1 MRSWKRA
8 VSRIFLAA
16 LLPLTLVMTAGA
28 ATTYTLGG
36 ADYDP
41 ANRTGV
47 YASATGVTGSFT
59 TAAPL
64 PPNLTNAAIAGT
76 GGLGLV
82 KSWSFNDG
90 VFTYTKANSVPYQD
104 KGIYFKVS
112 TDAVGAITN
121 FVIVLTIPATGAA
134 VGQPTEFLW
143 LGFSGLGT
151 VNVVRANCGSVTPEG
166 GGPAPGWC
174 EAYFGPD
181 VTDVANSAVPGT
193 ATFTA
198 STTCNKVNK
207 KGGCKNSKK
216 HP

>member
-1 MRSWKRA
+1 MSSWTKA
-8 VSRIFLAA
+8 ASRIFLAA
-16 LLPLTLVMTAGA
+16 LLPLMLVTPARA
-28 ATTYTLGG
+28 VTTYTLEG
-36 ADYDP
+36 ADYDL

-47 YASATGVTGSFT
+47 YASATGATGSFT

-90 VFTYTKANSVPYQD
+90 VFTYTNANSVPYQD

-112 TDAVGAITN
+112 TDAAGAITN
-121 FVIVLTIPATGAA
+121 FVIVLTIPSTGAA
-134 VGQPTEFLW
+134 IGQPAEFLW

-151 VNVVRANCGSVTPEG
+151 VNVVRANCGAVTPEG

-181 VTDVANSAVPGT
+181 VTDVANSPTPGT
-193 ATFTA
+193 ATFVA
-198 STTCNKVNK
+198 STTCKKVNK
-207 KGGCKNSKK
+207 KGVCKNKKK